1 MPSFGC
7 PSVQHTFRLIQK
19 TQHLLL
25 TIYIGINML
34 NEHNIN
40 NGDDYANLLIKDME
54 MFMSEGMPADMIE
67 YWSKEVRQLCNIK
80 YLKYIEGSEESF
92 MLTDVELEDTY
103 KIAIE
108 KLIGDTLGSLVDKG
122 MAKMSVDVNGE
133 VRYQATEQGLKQ
145 VK

>member
-1 MPSFGC
+1 
-7 PSVQHTFRLIQK
+7 
-19 TQHLLL
+19 
-25 TIYIGINML
+25 ML

-40 NGDDYANLLIKDME
+40 NGDDYADLLIRDIE
-54 MFMSEGMPADMIE
+54 MFMSEGMPMDMIE
-67 YWSKEVRQLCNIK
+67 YWSKEVRTLCNIK

-92 MLTDVELEDTY
+92 MLTDVELENTY
-103 KIAIE
+103 KISIE

-145 VK
+145 IDNE

>member
-1 MPSFGC
+1 
-7 PSVQHTFRLIQK
+7 
-19 TQHLLL
+19 
-25 TIYIGINML
+25 ML

-67 YWSKEVRQLCNIK
+67 YWSKEVRQLCNVK

-103 KIAIE
+103 KVSIE

>member
-1 MPSFGC
+1 
-7 PSVQHTFRLIQK
+7 
-19 TQHLLL
+19 
-25 TIYIGINML
+25 ML

-40 NGDDYANLLIKDME
+40 NGDDYADLLIRDIE
-54 MFMSEGMPADMIE
+54 MFMSEGMPMDMIE
-67 YWSKEVRQLCNIK
+67 YWSKEVRTLCNIK
-80 YLKYIEGSEESF
+80 YLKYIEGSEESY

-103 KIAIE
+103 KIATE

-145 VK
+145 IDNE

>member
-1 MPSFGC
+1 
-7 PSVQHTFRLIQK
+7 
-19 TQHLLL
+19 
-25 TIYIGINML
+25 ML

-54 MFMSEGMPADMIE
+54 MFMSEGMPADMIS
-67 YWSKEVRQLCNIK
+67 YWSEEVRQLCNIK

-122 MAKMSVDVNGE
+122 MARMSVDMNGE
-133 VRYQATEQGLKQ
+133 VRYQATHKGREQIK
-145 VK
+145 